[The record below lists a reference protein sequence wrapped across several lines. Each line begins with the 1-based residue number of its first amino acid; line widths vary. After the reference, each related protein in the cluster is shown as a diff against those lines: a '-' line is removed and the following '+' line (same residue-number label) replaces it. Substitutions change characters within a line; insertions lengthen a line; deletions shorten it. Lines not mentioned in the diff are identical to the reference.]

1 MEEQTSEDNRK
12 KGGLLWIVIGLLV
25 VANSVTFWMYWQEK
39 NKAVSE
45 IIIKEQVIVE
55 RDNVKEELLQLQKDY
70 GNLQTSDKTLQAEIE
85 AKKAEIAQ
93 LLDDAEKHKGDAYI
107 ISKLKKESETL
118 RQIMRGYV
126 RSIDSLGTLNKT
138 LIVEKE
144 NVLKELDT
152 EKGKITGLNKDK
164 EDLQATIQKGS
175 ILTCFNVVA
184 KGVKFKS
191 GGKKESE
198 TTKASRTQKI
208 KVSFSLGENKIA
220 KAGEKIVYVRIV
232 TPDGKEMANVVSAL
246 AGFLFGFDT
255 VVISGAEKTIK
266 ELWSLNP
273 LWHGIVTGSA
283 LYGTV
288 LGSVIGGWLTDR
300 FGRRSILQ
308 WIGVMYVISAVGC
321 GFAA

>member
-1 MEEQTSEDNRK
+1 MEEQSSEDNRK
-12 KGGLLWIVIGLLV
+12 KGGLLWIIIGLLV
-25 VANSVTFWMYWQEK
+25 VANTVTFWMYWQEK
-39 NKAVSE
+39 NKASSE
-45 IIIKEQVIVE
+45 IVIKEQVILE

-70 GNLQTSDKTLQAEIE
+70 GNLQTSDKSLQAEIE

-93 LLDDAEKHKGDAYI
+93 LLEDAEKHKGDAYI

-126 RSIDSLGTLNKT
+126 RTIDSLGTLNKT
-138 LIVEKE
+138 LIVEKN

-175 ILTCFNVVA
+175 ILSCFNVVA

-220 KAGEKIVYVRIV
+220 KAGEKTVYVRIV
-232 TPDGKEMANVVSAL
+232 TPDGKEMAKNYDDNYKFTFNKSSGYF
-246 AGFLFGFDT
+246 AGKETLNYSNAE
-255 VVISGAEKTIK
+255 ISGVTYCEGQG
-266 ELWSLNP
+266 ELVSGNYIIEISCD
-273 LWHGIVTGSA
+273 GVIIGSSN
-283 LYGTV
+283 LR
-288 LGSVIGGWLTDR
+288 LD
-300 FGRRSILQ
+300 
-308 WIGVMYVISAVGC
+308 
-321 GFAA
+321 